1 MEYHLTKKSLSRRR
15 DVLHTAAEQPVDF
28 ELTLPDY
35 CPDIERI
42 LSCTLIP
49 KVYLSNVSGDR
60 LNVEGGSCV
69 RVIYVD
75 GDKGTPRSY
84 EYTQP
89 FSESFPLGESV
100 SDCAVYVET
109 KPEYINCRALSPRK
123 LSLHGAFSLC
133 ATVVTVDSVDY
144 CTCEAE
150 EDLQMKSE
158 VMEASSLCGV
168 CTESFNVQED
178 IPAGEKDGISALL
191 SHRLSARITELK
203 AIHNKI
209 MLTGE
214 LKLDILYLSGGE
226 DRGIQCLSYSIP
238 LSRVIDCDGAGE
250 DAVIDGEL
258 SVMSEEL
265 RLSDDALDGSRVLGL
280 DARLSFSALCYR
292 AQELEVLGDAFATD
306 RDVDVRLMPFSCLG
320 ELSCRAYTDV
330 CKAALSVDEEIGKV
344 YDVNCEKIVSSASE
358 IDGGVLVSTKLC
370 IGVLYETPAGELRYV
385 RRDVE
390 FSYRPDTGGC
400 DTVESLR
407 TAVESLSYRLT
418 DGSSLEIRAEINYRM
433 TLCRR
438 LNCSAVDA
446 VTADDDAP
454 VREADGSLILYYA
467 DGSDSVWDIAKRFSS
482 RPADIRSENAIDG
495 DKVIK
500 GTMLLIPSA

>member
-1 MEYHLTKKSLSRRR
+1 MEYHLTKKNLSRRR

-42 LSCTLIP
+42 LSCMLIP
-49 KVYLSNVSGDR
+49 KVYLSNVGGDR

-75 GDKGTPRSY
+75 GDQGTVRSY

-89 FSESFPLGESV
+89 FSESIPLGESV
-100 SDCAVYVET
+100 NDCAVYVEA

-133 ATVVTVDSVDY
+133 AVVAVCDSAEY
-144 CTCEAE
+144 STCEAE
-150 EDLQMKSE
+150 EDLQMKG
-158 VMEASSLCGV
+158 VALAASSLCGL
-168 CTESFNVQED
+168 CTENFNVQED
-178 IPAGEKDGISALL
+178 ITAGAKDGIASLL

-214 LKLDILYLSGGE
+214 LKLDILYLSNGE
-226 DRGIQCLSYSIP
+226 QREIQCLSYSIP
-238 LSRVIDCDGAGE
+238 LSRVIDCEGAGE

-265 RLSDDALDGSRVLGL
+265 RLSDDALDGSQVLGL

-292 AQELEVLGDAFATD
+292 TQEIEVLGDAFATD
-306 RDVDVRLMPFSCLG
+306 REVDVRLMPFSCRGDLI
-320 ELSCRAYTDV
+320 CRSYTDV
-330 CKAALSVDEEIGKV
+330 CKATLSVDEEIGKV
-344 YDVNCEKIVSSASE
+344 YDVHCEKITASAAE
-358 IDGGVLVSTKLC
+358 IDGGVLVSTKLVV
-370 IGVLYETPAGELRYV
+370 GVLYETPAGELRCV

-390 FSYRPDTGGC
+390 FSYRPDTAGS

-407 TAVESLSYRLT
+407 ASIESLSYHLT
-418 DGSSLEIRAEINYRM
+418 DGNSLEIRAEINYRL

-438 LNCSAVDA
+438 LSCSAVDS

-454 VREADGSLILYYA
+454 ARGADGSLILYYA

-482 RPADIRSENAIDG
+482 RPADIRAENAVEG
-495 DKVIK
+495 DSVGK